1 MNKPNYDK
9 GQVPVADSIRNSE
22 LNGALGMKCFSTNNE
37 DFSYDE
43 LDDAVRD
50 ALDDPEIKVG
60 DVVTVYEGDAVRFK
74 AGDFT
79 GWNLDHIQNAAYDES
94 EYAEDYLSGVTKEQ
108 EAELDKCVADAV
120 NAWADK
126 HGLQPK
132 FYRVVNTKE
141 VQARYTGGDDG
152 YELLNT

>member
-1 MNKPNYDK
+1 MSDK
-9 GQVPVADSIRNSE
+9 ETAENAPENSKSKLNE
-22 LNGALGMKCFSTNNE
+22 LLGMKCFSTNNE

-74 AGDFT
+74 AGDFS
-79 GWNLDHIQNAAYDES
+79 GWNLDHITNAAYDEGG

-108 EAELDKCVADAV
+108 EAELDKMVEDAV

-126 HGLQPK
+126 HGLQPT
-132 FYRVVNTKE
+132 FYRVINAKE
-141 VQARYTGGDDG
+141 VQARHTGGDEG